1 MNTRQSPPR
10 RQPAAGKDLY
20 GMKETVK
27 DNTSAFV
34 TKQCRRHS
42 GCRRLGAGPVHIS
55 IYLALI
61 VEHFDSP
68 KPKREAA

>member
-1 MNTRQSPPR
+1 MTTKKIPPQGR
-10 RQPAAGKDLY
+10 PKAGKDLY

-34 TKQCRRHS
+34 TKQRRRRS

-61 VEHFDSP
+61 VEHFDSARP
-68 KPKREAA
+68 KQEAA